1 MFSVF
6 KALKNINAE
15 VFVVDNNSVDG
26 SVTLIKEKFPNVIL
40 IQNKINKGFSA
51 ANNQAIQLSKGKY
64 VLLLNPDTVV
74 QEDTF
79 SKTLAFMEHHPES
92 GGLGIKMLDGKGN
105 FLPESKRGLPKPE
118 VAFYKIFGLSK
129 LFPNSKK
136 FGQYHL
142 TYLDKNATHQ
152 VDVLSGAF
160 MLMRHETLHKV
171 GLLDETFFMYGEDI
185 DLSYRI
191 TQAGYKNY
199 YFSES
204 SIIHYKG
211 ESTKKGS
218 VNYVLMFYKAMAIFA
233 RKHFTQ
239 NNARFFNF
247 LIYFAIYMRAIAAI
261 GSRVFRQVIFPF
273 IDFVLIISGLYF
285 CKNIYEINFKLST
298 NFYSKELIDLFL
310 PAYTLIWMFF
320 VYLSGGYDVPLKYR
334 RIVRGVLA
342 GTAFILIIYS
352 LLPETYRFSRALI
365 LIGAGNTLLIYFI
378 SRVVYSYLPFAY
390 YNKALSKSGNRL
402 AIIGSEAEFNRVNE
416 LLKKTK
422 IKAEFIGFISNENNG
437 IKNQAFIG
445 HFHQLNETINIHNIK
460 EIIFCA
466 RDVSSQDIIE
476 KMIKLVTKGV
486 EFKIAPPESLSII
499 GSNSI
504 DTAGD
509 LYVIDINNV
518 GRSENRRKKRLLDLL
533 LSIGIL
539 LFSWIL
545 VWFQKNK
552 LNFFANT
559 FKVLFGIYSWV
570 GYGKCTRKD
579 LPELKPSVFTPADG
593 FKEGLNEEQT
603 NKAYLNYSKD
613 YQSENDL
620 SILFKQ
626 WRNLGR

>member
-1 MFSVF
+1 M
-6 KALKNINAE
+6 
-15 VFVVDNNSVDG
+15 DG
-26 SVTLIKEKFPNVIL
+26 SVTLIKEKFPQVIL

-51 ANNQAIQLSKGKY
+51 ANNQAIELSKSKY

-79 SKTLAFMEHHPES
+79 SKTLTFMESHPEA

-160 MLMRHETLHKV
+160 MLMRKETLDRV

-247 LIYFAIYMRAIAAI
+247 LIYFAIYMRALAAI
-261 GSRVFRQVIFPF
+261 VSRVFRQVIFPC
-273 IDFVLIISGLYF
+273 IDFVLILSGLYL
-285 CKNIYEINFKLST
+285 CKNIYEINFKLGP
-298 NFYSKELIDLFL
+298 NFYSKDLIDLFL
-310 PAYTLIWMFF
+310 PAYAIIWMFF

-342 GTAFILIIYS
+342 GTAVILIVYS

-365 LIGAGNTLLIYFI
+365 LIGASSTLLIYLI
-378 SRVVYSYLPFAY
+378 TRVAYNYLPFARFKKVL
-390 YNKALSKSGNRL
+390 NKSGNRL

-422 IKAEFIGFISNENNG
+422 IKAEFVGFISNENNG

-533 LSIGIL
+533 LSIGML
-539 LFSWIL
+539 LFSWVL

-559 FKVLFGIYSWV
+559 FKVLFGVYSWV

-593 FKEGLNEEQT
+593 FREELNDEQM

-626 WRNLGR
+626 WRNLGK